1 MPRTGADVA
10 SLVRVKPRL
19 AGIEIVVAD
28 MAVALAFYRVLGLDI
43 PADADAEQ
51 HVEVDLGG
59 VRLLFDLPSTITSFD
74 PTWTEPSGGH
84 RVALAFDCGTAAGV
98 DTAWA
103 AVTDAGYTGHLQPW
117 DAFWGQRYAV
127 VHDPDGTTV
136 DLYANV

>member
-1 MPRTGADVA
+1 MPRTGVDAA
-10 SLVRVKPRL
+10 SLAVVKPRL

-59 VRLLFDLPSTITSFD
+59 VRLLFDLPSTISSFD
-74 PTWTEPSGGH
+74 PTWTPPSGGH
-84 RVALAFDCGTAAGV
+84 RVALAFDCGSAAGV
-98 DTAWA
+98 DEAWA
-103 AVTDAGYTGHLQPW
+103 AVTDAGYTGHLPPW

-136 DLYANV
+136 DLYANL

>member
-1 MPRTGADVA
+1 MPRTGADAA
-10 SLVRVKPRL
+10 SLVVVTPRL

-28 MAVALAFYRVLGLDI
+28 MAASLAFYRLLGLDI

-74 PTWTEPSGGH
+74 PTWTPPSGGH
-84 RVALAFDCGTAAGV
+84 RVALAFDCGTPDGV
-98 DTAWA
+98 DAVWE
-103 AVTDAGYTGHLQPW
+103 AVTPAGYTGHLQPW

-127 VHDPDGTTV
+127 LHDPGGSTV

>member
-1 MPRTGADVA
+1 MPRTGADRSTVF
-10 SLVRVKPRL
+10 RVTPRL

-28 MAVALAFYRVLGLDI
+28 MAVALAFYRLLGLDI
-43 PADADAEQ
+43 PAAADAEQ

-74 PTWTEPSGGH
+74 PSWTEPSGGH
-84 RVALAFDCGTAAGV
+84 RIALAFDCGTPDGV
-98 DTAWA
+98 DATWT
-103 AVTDAGYTGHLQPW
+103 AVTEAGYPGHLEPW

-136 DLYANV
+136 DLYANR